1 VIPLARSRLPY
12 SRRRKLGRAT
22 PARGLSGSDT
32 GVSGYPFVAM
42 ANVWFKSRLAAIAAR
57 EQSVWVQPVDRGY
70 ADIIR
75 KGRRFRFSHETIT
88 RDETG
93 AATTWLV
100 FEDAG
105 PTV

>member
-1 VIPLARSRLPY
+1 
-12 SRRRKLGRAT
+12 
-22 PARGLSGSDT
+22 
-32 GVSGYPFVAM
+32 M

-57 EQSVWVQPVDRGY
+57 ERSVWVQPVGRGY

-75 KGRRFRFSHETIT
+75 SGRRFRFSHETIT
-88 RDETG
+88 RDERGT
-93 AATTWLV
+93 ATTWLV